1 MNKVPFDTAENRA
14 AIFDEWIRV
23 YEDFRREVEDSLD
36 RANAALLD
44 VATKLMETKIR
55 TDTATEAKKFEEE
68 GPKMAEAALK
78 AIESINNVT
87 D

>member
-36 RANAALLD
+36 RVNAALLD
-44 VATKLMETKIR
+44 VATKLMESKIR
-55 TDTATEAKKFEEE
+55 GPATEAKKSEEE
-68 GPKMAEAALK
+68 VRILVQPVENLP
-78 AIESINNVT
+78 ES
-87 D
+87 

>member
-1 MNKVPFDTAENRA
+1 MNKPLFDTAENRA

-44 VATKLMETKIR
+44 VATKLMESKIR
-55 TDTATEAKKFEEE
+55 TDTATEEKKFEEE
-68 GPKMAEAALK
+68 VRFLVQPVENLP
-78 AIESINNVT
+78 ES
-87 D
+87 

>member
-14 AIFDEWIRV
+14 TIFDEWIRV

-78 AIESINNVT
+78 AIESINNAT